1 MRKTVIDLNADLG
14 EMESRQGRKAEH
26 AILSYVSSANI
37 ACGGHAGSPEIMRE
51 MVIAAKAKGVIIG
64 AHPGFPDREN
74 FGRKPLKLGLE
85 ITANALRESLM
96 SQIVSLV
103 EIATQEAIPVS
114 YVKPHGALYTE
125 AAKDEE
131 LAKLIVDC
139 VSALDPNLILVGA
152 PRSWLERAAQSA
164 GLSFVAEGFIDRRY
178 QANGHLVPRGQEG
191 AVISIAADREAQL
204 KTLALDQ
211 YALTLSQQRV
221 EVKAQTLCLHGDS
234 AGAVD
239 TARRARA
246 ALRAAGI
253 TVQSF
258 IHADA

>member
-14 EMESRQGRKAEH
+14 EMETPQGRAAEH
-26 AILSYVSSANI
+26 DILSYVSSANI

-51 MVIAAKAKGVIIG
+51 MVIAAKAKGVVIG

-74 FGRKPLKLGLE
+74 FGRKPLKLGVD
-85 ITANALRESLM
+85 ITPHSLRESLM
-96 SQIVSLV
+96 GQIVNLV
-103 EIATQEAIPVS
+103 EIAAQERICVS
-114 YVKPHGALYTE
+114 FVKPHGALYTE
-125 AAKDEE
+125 AAKDQE
-131 LAKLIVDC
+131 LAELIVEC
-139 VSALDPNLILVGA
+139 AIGLDPNLILVGA
-152 PRSWLERAAQSA
+152 PRSWLERAANTA

-191 AVISIAADREAQL
+191 AVISDGAVREDQL
-204 KTLALDQ
+204 KTLALHQ
-211 YALTLSQQRV
+211 YALTLSNQRV
-221 EVKAQTLCLHGDS
+221 EVKARTLCLHGDS

-246 ALRAAGI
+246 ALRAARI